1 MFLILFL
8 LSLAGTCGASCI
20 AEKRRDMRD
29 ISIGMGPNRKSRED
43 HGKKK
48 KRKHDLAEK
57 QSVAAA
63 AAAFLAEAQKELF
76 GGRNLGKQKED
87 EEPEEGVK

>member
-1 MFLILFL
+1 MYLILFL
-8 LSLAGTCGASCI
+8 LSLADTCGASCI
-20 AEKRRDMRD
+20 AEQRCDMRD
-29 ISIGMGPNRKSRED
+29 ISRVMGPNRKSRED
-43 HGKKK
+43 HGKRK